1 MGATFPYGSHVL
13 PSSDALVLA
22 NPNVQMRLLFQ
33 RSRAEALD
41 PHCFQLKHTE
51 HLCFLVAV
59 LLLNALHWEGYLH
72 CTGSRCG
79 EGSPGTSRCSTAIGL
94 LLSLL
99 PLCWYFRRKAG
110 EGAGQPIVTPPLF
123 TALYFATKQWQ
134 RRFSASSPRFYPR
147 LEPHC
152 LSLPA
157 NSVIYG
163 REEGSSSCLPGASK
177 QIPESGTEVRH

>member
-1 MGATFPYGSHVL
+1 MQGFLWAQSGCNISIWFPC
-13 PSSDALVLA
+13 AA
-22 NPNVQMRLLFQ
+22 FQ
-33 RSRAEALD
+33 RCTGPGQSQRANERPRAEALD

-51 HLCFLVAV
+51 HLCFLMAV
-59 LLLNALHWEGYLH
+59 LLRNALHWEGYLH

-79 EGSPGTSRCSTAIGL
+79 EGSPGTSRCSNAIGL

-157 NSVIYG
+157 NSVIYW
-163 REEGSSSCLPGASK
+163 
-177 QIPESGTEVRH
+177 T